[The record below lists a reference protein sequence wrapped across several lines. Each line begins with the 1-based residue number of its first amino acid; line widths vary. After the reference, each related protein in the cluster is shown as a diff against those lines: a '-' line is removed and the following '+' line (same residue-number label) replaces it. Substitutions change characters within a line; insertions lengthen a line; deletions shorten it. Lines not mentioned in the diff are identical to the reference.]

1 MKRLPDGRVIFE
13 TPAEVPPV
21 AMSYASTAW
30 NRTGDW
36 RSREPAFRD
45 LTSPCAAA
53 CPAGQDVVDQ
63 IRLFAQGR
71 VREAGE
77 VILSANPFPATTG
90 RVCPH
95 PCDAACNRG
104 RMDGALDIPGVERA
118 LGDALL
124 SGRVELAVRRGG
136 KARVAV
142 VGAGPAG
149 LTAAHFLALAGHRVT
164 LYAREDRPGGLLRTG
179 IPPYRL
185 PRGVLDAEVERA
197 LRPGVRFEGGRAL
210 GDGLDLARLGGE
222 SDAVLLAIGRHAP
235 RCLGVPGEE
244 APGVV
249 DGLALLEAL
258 HGGEPAPA
266 GDRVVVVGGGN
277 TALDCARSLL
287 RRGRKVTVA
296 YRRGREEMPAFG
308 DEVEEA
314 IEEGVAVE
322 VWALPVEVRSRGGRI
337 RGLRLVR
344 ARPGEKDAS
353 GRARPEPVAG
363 SDFELPADLVVV
375 AAGESLDAAAL
386 PGALV
391 RDGAVA
397 VPADRQ
403 GAGGVFACGDCAGG
417 GGTVAHAIGAGR
429 RAAAE
434 LCAIL
439 GGEPPA
445 VDLLAARGASPAV
458 AGFERIRPAWF
469 DPAVPHPRG
478 RAEAAARRL
487 GDAEVRLGYEAA
499 SAMAEAGRCLAC
511 GTCTGCDNC
520 YQLCPDRAVVRAGP
534 GGYRA
539 DTSRCKGCG
548 VCSEE
553 CPRGAIELCEVGA

>member
-1 MKRLPDGRVIFE
+1 VKRLPDGRVVFE
-13 TPAEVPPV
+13 TLADVPPV
-21 AMSYASTAW
+21 AMTYASTAW

-45 LTSPCAAA
+45 LTPPCAAA

-124 SGRVELAVRRGG
+124 SERLDLPARRGG
-136 KARVAV
+136 QARVAV

-149 LTAAHFLALAGHRVT
+149 LTAAHFLTLAGHRVT
-164 LYAREDRPGGLLRTG
+164 LYGREDRPGGLLRTG

-185 PRGVLDAEVERA
+185 PRAVLDAEVERA

-235 RCLGVPGEE
+235 RRLGVPGEE
-244 APGVV
+244 ARGVV

-258 HGGEPAPA
+258 HRGEPAPD

-314 IEEGVAVE
+314 VEEGVAVE
-322 VWALPVEVRSRGGRI
+322 AWAIPLEVRSRGGRAS
-337 RGLRLVR
+337 GLRLSR

-353 GRARPEPVAG
+353 GRPRPEPVPG

-375 AAGESLDAAAL
+375 AAGESLDAAGL
-386 PGALV
+386 PSGLV
-391 RDGAVA
+391 QGGAVA
-397 VPADRQ
+397 IPADSQ
-403 GAGGVFACGDCAGG
+403 IAGRLFACGDCAGG

-434 LCAIL
+434 LCALL
-439 GGEPPA
+439 GGDAPA
-445 VDLLAARGASPAV
+445 VDLLAARGAGPAV
-458 AGFERIRPAWF
+458 AAFDGIRPAWF
-469 DPAVPHPRG
+469 PPAPPRSRG
-478 RAEAAARRL
+478 RAEAAPRRL
-487 GDAEVRLGYEAA
+487 GDAEVRLGFDAP
-499 SAMAEAGRCLAC
+499 SAMAEAARCLGC
-511 GTCTGCDNC
+511 GTCTGCDIC
-520 YQLCPDRAVVRAGP
+520 YQLCPDRAVLRGAP

-548 VCSEE
+548 VCAEE
-553 CPRGAIELCEVGA
+553 CPRGAVELCEVGA

>member
-1 MKRLPDGRVIFE
+1 VKRLPDGRVVFE
-13 TPAEVPPV
+13 TLADVPPV
-21 AMSYASTAW
+21 AMTYASTAW

-45 LTSPCAAA
+45 LTPPCAAA

-124 SGRVELAVRRGG
+124 SERLDLPARRGG
-136 KARVAV
+136 QARVAV

-164 LYAREDRPGGLLRTG
+164 LYGREDRPGGLLRTG

-185 PRGVLDAEVERA
+185 PRAVLDAEVERA

-235 RCLGVPGEE
+235 RRLGVPGEE
-244 APGVV
+244 ARGVV

-258 HGGEPAPA
+258 HRGEPAPD

-314 IEEGVAVE
+314 VEEGVAVE
-322 VWALPVEVRSRGGRI
+322 AWAIPLEVRSRGGRAS
-337 RGLRLVR
+337 GLRLSR

-353 GRARPEPVAG
+353 GRPRPEPVPG

-375 AAGESLDAAAL
+375 AAGESLDAAGL
-386 PGALV
+386 PSGLV
-391 RDGAVA
+391 QGGAVA
-397 VPADRQ
+397 IPADSQ
-403 GAGGVFACGDCAGG
+403 IAGRLFACGDCAGG

-434 LCAIL
+434 LCALL
-439 GGEPPA
+439 GGDAPA
-445 VDLLAARGASPAV
+445 VDLLAARGAGPAV
-458 AGFERIRPAWF
+458 AAFDGIRPAWF
-469 DPAVPHPRG
+469 PPAPPRSRG
-478 RAEAAARRL
+478 RAEAAPRRL
-487 GDAEVRLGYEAA
+487 GDAEVRLGFDAP
-499 SAMAEAGRCLAC
+499 SAMAEAARCLGC
-511 GTCTGCDNC
+511 GTCTGCDIC
-520 YQLCPDRAVVRAGP
+520 YQLCPDRAVLRGAP

-548 VCSEE
+548 VCAEE
-553 CPRGAIELCEVGA
+553 CPRGAVELCEVGA